1 MLNIKKIA
9 YLNVKML
16 MAPWDQYQIVS
27 VGAFFKYGVT
37 VL

>member
-9 YLNVKML
+9 YLNAKML
-16 MAPWDQYQIVS
+16 IAPWDQYQIVL
-27 VGAFFKYGVT
+27 VGVFFKYGVT